1 MRKETL
7 ITFGICL
14 WASVVFGQYQI
25 ESDAMKG
32 CDLPECLDAEIR
44 LANARSRRN
53 TRQQQIYSIENL
65 NAALFVPT
73 SFVPVEEHFR
83 LTGAVQFIE
92 KVQIFSSE
100 GMLIYQTSL
109 PQNSWDGLWEGK
121 PQYGIFKYR
130 LIVRVAA
137 DKTEIIEGEVFTE
150 KPI

>member
-1 MRKETL
+1 MV
-7 ITFGICL
+7 GICL
-14 WASVVFGQYQI
+14 WASLAFGQYQV
-25 ESDAMKG
+25 ESDVIKG
-32 CDLPECLDAEIR
+32 CGLPDCLEKEGQPLGFAKTP
-44 LANARSRRN
+44 NRSS

-109 PQNSWDGLWEGK
+109 PQNSWNGLWEGK
-121 PQYGIFKYR
+121 PQYGVFKYR

-150 KPI
+150 KLI